1 MKNLLAKKERVRLT
15 TIDNPFNQF
24 EDFTSWFLFDCEK
37 GYNTCCYLAKIA
49 KTSDSLSEN
58 ENDEENE
65 RAIDEILAYDVRG
78 IYRKVSPSSKIVPI
92 SLSA

>member
-1 MKNLLAKKERVRLT
+1 MEGRRVAITTTDNPYCPFTEFDQWYRFDVEAHHHTCQLLAR
-15 TIDNPFNQF
+15 
-24 EDFTSWFLFDCEK
+24 
-37 GYNTCCYLAKIA
+37 IA
-49 KTSDSLSEN
+49 KTSDQLTDEG
-58 ENDEENE
+58 NDAEIE